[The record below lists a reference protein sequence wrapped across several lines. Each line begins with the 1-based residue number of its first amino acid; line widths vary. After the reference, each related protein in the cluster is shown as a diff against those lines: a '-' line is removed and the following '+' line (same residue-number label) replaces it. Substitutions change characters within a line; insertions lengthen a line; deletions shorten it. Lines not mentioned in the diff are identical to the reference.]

1 VSEGPGVLFVVRR
14 GAERYEND
22 AAGHFHRLE
31 SVMYEEP
38 YKWVE
43 AVGNRRQYLDE
54 QFKQGSPVVGLAYD
68 GGIVLLTVS
77 KGTPKLYEI
86 YDRLAL
92 GGMGHPAD
100 LEKLRFSLLEMAHVE
115 GFNRSPSDVTG
126 SRMVKYG
133 IAPVIKQAFEEVFK
147 APFIIKI
154 LLAEL
159 GPKAGKETFLVI
171 NYDGTFEEGSRCAAL
186 AATKAVEQDM
196 LKALRAEPATPSLEQ
211 AVGAALRTWA
221 LGDRLQRQAA
231 ETEAERGREVPADA
245 SSTDPSSLYA
255 HVRET
260 VAEKTIECIVLDR
273 AQPGSSKYRALTPD
287 ELGRILPKDVQ
298 ASLS

>member
-1 VSEGPGVLFVVRR
+1 
-14 GAERYEND
+14 
-22 AAGHFHRLE
+22 
-31 SVMYEEP
+31 MYEEP

-43 AVGNRRQYLDE
+43 AVANRRQYLDE
-54 QFKQGSPVVGLAYD
+54 QFKQGSPVVALGYT

-147 APFIIKI
+147 APFIVKI

-159 GPKAGKETFLVI
+159 GPKAGKEALLII
-171 NYDGTFEEGSRCAAL
+171 NYDGTFEESSHCAVL
-186 AATKAVEQDM
+186 AATKSIERDM
-196 LKALRAEPATPSLEQ
+196 LNSLRAEPTTLSLEQ
-211 AVGAALRTWA
+211 AVGAALRAWA
-221 LGDRLQRQAA
+221 LGDRSQRRAV
-231 ETEAERGREVPADA
+231 EAESDRSPESAEAPSADV
-245 SSTDPSSLYA
+245 SSLYA

-260 VAEKTIECIVLDR
+260 VAEKTIECAVLDR
-273 AQPGSSKYRALTPD
+273 DQPGSSKYRTLTPD
-287 ELGRILPKDVQ
+287 ELGRLLPKDLQ

>member
-1 VSEGPGVLFVVRR
+1 
-14 GAERYEND
+14 
-22 AAGHFHRLE
+22 
-31 SVMYEEP
+31 MYEEP

-68 GGIVLLTVS
+68 GGIALLTVS

-100 LEKLRFSLLEMAHVE
+100 LEKLRFNLLEMAHVE

-147 APFIIKI
+147 APFIVKI

-159 GPKAGKETFLVI
+159 GPKAGKEAFLAI
-171 NYDGTFEEGSRCAAL
+171 NYDGTFEEGGRCAVL
-186 AATKAVEQDM
+186 AATKAVELEMMKSLQ
-196 LKALRAEPATPSLEQ
+196 REPSSRSLAD
-211 AVGAALRTWA
+211 AVGAALRAWA
-221 LGDRLQRQAA
+221 LGDRLQREAVDA
-231 ETEAERGREVPADA
+231 EADREPQPSTEA
-245 SSTDPSSLYA
+245 SSTDISALYA
-255 HVRET
+255 HVRAI
-260 VAEKTIECIVLDR
+260 VAGKTIECAVLDR
-273 AQPGSSKYRALTPD
+273 SRSGSSKYRALTPD
-287 ELGRILPKDVQ
+287 ELGRLLPKDVQ
-298 ASLS
+298 TPVS

>member
-1 VSEGPGVLFVVRR
+1 
-14 GAERYEND
+14 
-22 AAGHFHRLE
+22 
-31 SVMYEEP
+31 MYEEP

-54 QFKQGSPVVGLAYD
+54 QFKQGSPVVALAYEN
-68 GGIVLLTVS
+68 GIMLLTVS

-171 NYDGTFEEGSRCAAL
+171 NYDGTFEEGGHCAVL
-186 AATKAVEQDM
+186 AATKSVERDM
-196 LKALRAEPATPSLEQ
+196 LKLLHAEPAGRSLQQTVAAALRA
-211 AVGAALRTWA
+211 WA

-231 ETEAERGREVPADA
+231 ETDTEAGRIDSPSADV
-245 SSTDPSSLYA
+245 DSLYA
-255 HVRET
+255 HLREM
-260 VAEKTIECIVLDR
+260 VAEKNIECAVLDR
-273 AQPGSSKYRALTPD
+273 TQPGPSKYRALAPD
-287 ELGRILPKDVQ
+287 ELGRLLPKDLQ

>member
-1 VSEGPGVLFVVRR
+1 
-14 GAERYEND
+14 
-22 AAGHFHRLE
+22 
-31 SVMYEEP
+31 MYEEP

-43 AVGNRRQYLDE
+43 AVGNRRQYLNE
-54 QFKQGSPVVGLAYD
+54 QFTQGSPVVALAFEA
-68 GGIVLLTVS
+68 GIVLLTLS

-100 LEKLRFSLLEMAHVE
+100 LEKLRFNLLEMAHVE

-147 APFIIKI
+147 APFIVKI

-159 GPKAGKETFLVI
+159 GQKPGKDTFLAI
-171 NYDGTFEEGSRCAAL
+171 NYDGTFEEGTRCAVL
-186 AATKAVEQDM
+186 AASQSVEQDM
-196 LKALRAEPATPSLEQ
+196 MAYLQGPRADELSLEQ
-211 AVGAALRTWA
+211 AVGTALQAWA
-221 LGDRLQRQAA
+221 LGDRLQRKAREGTAEEGQEPEAPSPAA
-231 ETEAERGREVPADA
+231 DIQ
-245 SSTDPSSLYA
+245 SLYA

-260 VAEKTIECIVLDR
+260 GGEKTIECAVLDR
-273 AQPGSSKYRALTPD
+273 THPGSSKYRALSTE
-287 ELGRILPKDVQ
+287 ELGRLLPRDMK
-298 ASLS
+298 ASFS

>member
-1 VSEGPGVLFVVRR
+1 
-14 GAERYEND
+14 
-22 AAGHFHRLE
+22 
-31 SVMYEEP
+31 MYEEP

-54 QFKQGSPVVGLAYD
+54 QFKQGSPVVALAYET
-68 GGIVLLTVS
+68 GIVLLNVS
-77 KGTPKLYEI
+77 KGTPKIYEI

-100 LEKLRFSLLEMAHVE
+100 LEKLRFNLLEMAHVE

-147 APFIIKI
+147 APFIVKI

-159 GPKAGKETFLVI
+159 GQKSGKETFLSI
-171 NYDGTFEEGSRCAAL
+171 NYDGTFEEGGHSAVL
-186 AATKAVEQDM
+186 AATKAIEQEM
-196 LKALRAEPATPSLEQ
+196 LKSLRGEEPERRSLEQ
-211 AVGAALRTWA
+211 AVGAALRAWA
-221 LGDRLQRQAA
+221 LGDRLQRRAIEGEAGRGDEAA
-231 ETEAERGREVPADA
+231 AAP
-245 SSTDPSSLYA
+245 SSTDVPSLYA

-260 VAEKTIECIVLDR
+260 VAEKSIECAVLDR
-273 AQPGSSKYRALTPD
+273 SQTGSSKYRALTPD
-287 ELGRILPKDVQ
+287 DLGRLLPREIQ
-298 ASLS
+298 TSIS